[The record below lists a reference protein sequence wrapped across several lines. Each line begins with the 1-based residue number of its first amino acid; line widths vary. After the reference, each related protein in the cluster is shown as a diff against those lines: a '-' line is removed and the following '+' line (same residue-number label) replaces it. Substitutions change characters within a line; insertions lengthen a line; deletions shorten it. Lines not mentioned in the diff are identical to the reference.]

1 MAKIDKIIQKFN
13 KAKNAIKT
21 IKGISSKIEAIGYQS
36 AIDELGEARKSA
48 ETLFQ
53 GICTI
58 DDIPISIN
66 GFVGGKLNDIIE
78 WRLRGTRNSLRIKN
92 WYSLERQG
100 NVDWDPLLTGDQSL
114 PQTAYMAQLDR
125 LADQLNKGELL
136 LPDFYDAFII
146 QKLVEDGL
154 RNSKELRK

>member
-1 MAKIDKIIQKFN
+1 MREVGSHFLYLSYRLL
-13 KAKNAIKT
+13 
-21 IKGISSKIEAIGYQS
+21 GIPKWAATPLISRPSP
-36 AIDELGEARKSA
+36 KSA

-100 NVDWDPLLTGDQSL
+100 NIDWEPLLSGDQLL

-125 LADQLNKGELL
+125 LADQLNKGDLL